1 MFLYRFLRFFL
12 FWASR
17 LFFHLEVR
25 GREYIPKE
33 GGFILASNHAS
44 FLDPILLGVACPRIL
59 NFAARD
65 SLFKIPLFGLLI
77 FNVGAFPIKRW
88 SADLSAVRE
97 SVRRLQ
103 AHTGLVVFP
112 EGTRSVNGQLQA
124 ITHGF
129 VLLASK
135 AGVPIVPVWIKGSYK
150 AWGRRSPMIRPSK
163 ITVVFGQ
170 PVTAVRG
177 MPYPEVAQEIQARIR
192 CLSGA

>member
-1 MFLYRFLRFFL
+1 MFLYRLFRFFL
-12 FWASR
+12 FWASQ

-25 GREYIPKE
+25 GREHIPKE

-44 FLDPILLGVACPRIL
+44 YLDPILLGVACPRVL

-65 SLFKIPLFGLLI
+65 SLFKNPAFSLLL

-97 SVRRLQ
+97 SVRRLR
-103 AHTGLVVFP
+103 AHAGLVVFP
-112 EGTRSVNGQLQA
+112 EGTRSANGQFQS

-135 AGVPIVPVWIKGSYK
+135 ADVPIVPVWIKGSYK
-150 AWGRRSPMIRPSK
+150 AWGKQSKKIKPSK
-163 ITVVFGQ
+163 ITVEFGQ
-170 PVTAVRG
+170 PMTVVKG
-177 MPYPEVAQEIQARIR
+177 KPYSEVAQDIHAQIQ